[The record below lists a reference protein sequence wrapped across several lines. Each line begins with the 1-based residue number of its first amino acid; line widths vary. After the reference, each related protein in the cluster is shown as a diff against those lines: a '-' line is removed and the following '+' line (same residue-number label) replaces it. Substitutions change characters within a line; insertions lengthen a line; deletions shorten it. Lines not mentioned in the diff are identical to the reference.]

1 MTTSPL
7 PALAAAEL
15 PLAAAA
21 TSPVAFPRFLQLLN
35 DSVAAAALANATHNE
50 LKQHFGRALENSWE
64 KHVSAPFFYGQRETV
79 PGELLDLYYGDS
91 TALHRVEATLR
102 KVNACG
108 SDHPAVDAMR
118 QVLSE
123 FVPVAQR
130 MTALKECI
138 VKRPVKSAEERA
150 AAQRFVPTPA
160 TPAATR
166 HLWTVLVQVTERNQT
181 QLVEHFTR
189 EYARRLDFFMA
200 GSPTLR
206 MKLLKDPENRA
217 AVDAGAVPINVARG
231 EYELKLDFKDGLV
244 ALAKKDA
251 TALRDEFIFK
261 VIEKIAPIVETKGNL
276 AGAREVSNTIHVG
289 RLSGMLEVEFADGA
303 SFAVDNNVVYSHSE
317 RGRQFARFPLT
328 FHNVIL
334 PGGGRMKQP
343 SEERMHE
350 IFCAAAAPALAPAP
364 APAPAPDAELEDD
377 EEGESGPAPRG

>member
-21 TSPVAFPRFLQLLN
+21 SSPVAFPRFLQLLN
-35 DSVAAAALANATHNE
+35 DSVAAASIANVTHTE

-64 KHVSAPFFYGQRETV
+64 KHVLAPFFYGQRETI

-102 KVNACG
+102 KVNECR
-108 SDHPAVDAMR
+108 SDHPAVEAMR
-118 QVLSE
+118 RVLSE

-130 MTALKECI
+130 VTALKECI

-166 HLWTVLVQVTERNQT
+166 HLWTVLVQVTERNEN
-181 QLVEHFTR
+181 QLVEHFTK
-189 EYARRLDFFMA
+189 EYAKRLDFFMS
-200 GSPTLR
+200 GSPALR

-217 AVDAGAVPINVARG
+217 AIDAGAVPISVQRG
-231 EYELKLDFKDGLV
+231 DYQLKSDFKDGLV
-244 ALAKKDA
+244 ALARTDA
-251 TALRDEFIFK
+251 AAMRDEFIFK

-276 AGAREVSNTIHVG
+276 VGVREVSNTIQVG

-303 SFAVDNNVVYSHSE
+303 SFVVDNNVVYSHSV
-317 RGRQFARFPLT
+317 RGRHFARFPLT
-328 FHNVIL
+328 FHNVVL

-343 SEERMHE
+343 SEERMHSV
-350 IFCAAAAPALAPAP
+350 FCAAPAP
-364 APAPAPDAELEDD
+364 APCDEPDED

>member
-21 TSPVAFPRFLQLLN
+21 SSPVAFPRFLQLLN
-35 DSVAAAALANATHNE
+35 DSVAAASVANVTHTE
-50 LKQHFGRALENSWE
+50 LKQHFGRALESSWE
-64 KHVSAPFFYGQRETV
+64 KHVSAPFFYGQRETI
-79 PGELLDLYYGDS
+79 PAELLDLYYGDS

-102 KVNACG
+102 KVNACR
-108 SDHPAVDAMR
+108 SEHPAVEVMR
-118 QVLSE
+118 RVLSE

-130 MTALKECI
+130 VTALKECI
-138 VKRPVKSAEERA
+138 VKRQVKSAEERA

-166 HLWTVLVQVTERNQT
+166 HLWTVLVRVTERNEN
-181 QLVEHFTR
+181 QLVEHFTK
-189 EYARRLDFFMA
+189 EYAKRLDFFMS
-200 GSPTLR
+200 GSPALR

-217 AVDAGAVPINVARG
+217 AVDAGAVPISVQRG
-231 EYELKLDFKDGLV
+231 DYQLKSDFKEGLV

-251 TALRDEFIFK
+251 SAMRDEFIFK
-261 VIEKIAPIVETKGNL
+261 VIEKIAPIVENKGNL
-276 AGAREVSNTIHVG
+276 VGVREVSNTIQVG

-303 SFAVDNNVVYSHSE
+303 SFVVDNNVVNSHSV
-317 RGRQFARFPLT
+317 RGRHFARFPLT
-328 FHNVIL
+328 FHNVVL

-343 SEERMHE
+343 SEERMHSV
-350 IFCAAAAPALAPAP
+350 FCAAPAP
-364 APAPAPDAELEDD
+364 VPCDEPDED

>member
-7 PALAAAEL
+7 PSLAAAEL

-21 TSPVAFPRFLQLLN
+21 SSPVAFPRFLQLLN
-35 DSVAAAALANATHNE
+35 DSVAAASIANVTHTE

-79 PGELLDLYYGDS
+79 PSELLDLYYGDS

-108 SDHPAVDAMR
+108 IDHPALKAMR

-123 FVPVAQR
+123 FVPVAHR
-130 MTALKECI
+130 VTALKECI

-160 TPAATR
+160 TPAATKQ
-166 HLWTVLVQVTERNQT
+166 LWTVLVQVTERNEG
-181 QLVEHFTR
+181 QLVEHFTK
-189 EYARRLDFFMA
+189 EYAKRLDFFMS
-200 GSPTLR
+200 GSPALR
-206 MKLLKDPENRA
+206 MKLLRDPENRA
-217 AVDAGAVPINVARG
+217 AVDAGAVPISVQRG
-231 EYELKLDFKDGLV
+231 DYQLKSNFKEGLA

-251 TALRDEFIFK
+251 TALRDGFIFK

-276 AGAREVSNTIHVG
+276 VGVREVGNTIQVG
-289 RLSGMLEVEFADGA
+289 HLSGMLEVEFADGA
-303 SFAVDNNVVYSHSE
+303 SFAVDNNVVYSHSV

-328 FHNVIL
+328 FHNVVL

-343 SEERMHE
+343 SEERMHSV
-350 IFCAAAAPALAPAP
+350 FCAAPAP
-364 APAPAPDAELEDD
+364 CDEPEED